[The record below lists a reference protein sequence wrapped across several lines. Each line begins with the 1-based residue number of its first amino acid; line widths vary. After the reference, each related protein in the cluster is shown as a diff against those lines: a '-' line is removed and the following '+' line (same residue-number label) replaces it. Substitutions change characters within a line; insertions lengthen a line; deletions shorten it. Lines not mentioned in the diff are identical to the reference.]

1 MDQNR
6 SPRTRTPTVISV
18 TSDDDR
24 YAATRKAAA
33 ALAEQEGAELILYDW
48 DSATVL
54 GDPLPSVWSAEGTD
68 KDVPELLDEGALE
81 AAGRHPIAQQVEQA
95 KASGLSASA
104 WLPSE
109 KGTEALLKFAQE
121 HGAVAIV
128 VPADFEDLPDDGSPI
143 RIVRA

>member
-1 MDQNR
+1 M
-6 SPRTRTPTVISV
+6 

-24 YAATRKAAA
+24 YAPTRKAAG
-33 ALAEQEGAELILYDW
+33 ALAEQEGADLILYDW
-48 DSATVL
+48 DSAAVL
-54 GDPLPSVWSAEGTD
+54 GDPLPSVWSADGTD
-68 KDVPELLDEGALE
+68 KEVPDLLDEGALE
-81 AAGRHPIAQQVEQA
+81 AAGRHPIARQVEQA

-109 KGTEALLKFAQE
+109 KGTDALLKFGQE

-128 VPADFEDLPDDGSPI
+128 VPADIEGLPDDGSPI